1 MGSLA
6 GGLVGGALSF
16 LGGQS
21 QADAQRAAAQTSA
34 QAQIQAA
41 QIAADAARFRPVGI
55 TSRFGSSYFNK
66 DSAGNLSGAGY
77 NVAPDIAAIR
87 DALLSQASG
96 GIQTSQQANQFG
108 QGLMG
113 LASQYVGRS
122 PQEVAQSYISKQQSL
137 LQPSR
142 DVQLANIQNR
152 LAQTGRTGL
161 SVAQGGNLGAANP
174 ELQAYYNALAQQDAQ
189 LAANADIEARNQIN
203 FGTGLFGQGIQA
215 MTSGV
220 SPISTYT
227 GLAGQL
233 ESLGQSPL
241 TLGAELGGRSA
252 QGGTTAANALFQG
265 GMGAARTLQA
275 TNQTSPVGGFLQGLA
290 GNQQFT
296 TAAGNWFDNW
306 LNKSNPDVG
315 FGTGNAWGNQDYG
328 QFV

>member
-1 MGSLA
+1 MGQI
-6 GGLVGGALSF
+6 VGSVLGYMGA
-16 LGGQS
+16 QE
-21 QADAQRAAAQTSA
+21 QANAQRDAANASARAQLE
-34 QAQIQAA
+34 AA
-41 QIAADAARFRPVGI
+41 KIAADAARFRPVGI

-66 DSAGNLSGAGY
+66 DSSGNLSGAGY

-96 GIQTSQQANQFG
+96 GLQTSQQANQFG

-113 LASQYVGRS
+113 LASQYVGQS
-122 PQEVAQSYISKQQSL
+122 PQAVAQNYISKQQSL

-241 TLGAELGGRSA
+241 SLGAELGGRSA
-252 QGGTTAANALFQG
+252 QGGAPAASALLQG
-265 GMGAARTLQA
+265 GILAARTQ
-275 TNQTSPVGGFLQGLA
+275 QA
-290 GNQQFT
+290 GNQVSPMGTYLQSLASSPQV
-296 TAAGNWFDNW
+296 TAAANKAGSWFSNW
-306 LNKSNPDVG
+306 LEDRQ
-315 FGTGNAWGNQDYG
+315 FGTGSEWGNQDYG